1 MVRFRNIVPVL
12 LIGSS
17 LAACTAGQ
25 SVSGAK
31 PAWVSNRGY
40 YPENQPV
47 VEHTNYVLD
56 LNSSGGGLSSAEF
69 ARLSDWFQSLDLRY
83 GDRIYVAD
91 PYGNPRVHAD
101 IARAAASYGLQLS
114 EGAPVT
120 AGNARPGSTRVV
132 VRRADASVPGCPN
145 WRQAKLTGAL
155 ESTESDYG
163 CSVNSNIAAMVAN
176 PDDLVLGRG
185 GEPTGDPE
193 SATKAISTY
202 RSNAPTGSGGLKEVS
217 TKSGGN

>member
-1 MVRFRNIVPVL
+1 MVRFRNILPVL

-40 YPENQPV
+40 YSENQPV

-56 LNSSGGGLSSAEF
+56 VGSGGGGLSNAEF

-91 PYGNPRVHAD
+91 PYGNPRARAD
-101 IARAAASYGLQLS
+101 IAKAAASYGLQLS
-114 EGAPVT
+114 DGAPVT
-120 AGNARPGSTRVV
+120 AGSARAGSTRVV
-132 VRRADASVPGCPN
+132 VRRASASVPGCPN
-145 WRQAKLTGAL
+145 WRQAKLINSL
-155 ESTESDYG
+155 ESTESNFG
-163 CSVNSNIAAMVAN
+163 CSMNSNIAAMVAN
-176 PDDLVLGRG
+176 PDDLVLGRD

-193 SATKAISTY
+193 SVTKAIKTY
-202 RSNAPTGSGGLKEVS
+202 RNTAPTGSGELKEVS
-217 TKSGGN
+217 TKSGGK